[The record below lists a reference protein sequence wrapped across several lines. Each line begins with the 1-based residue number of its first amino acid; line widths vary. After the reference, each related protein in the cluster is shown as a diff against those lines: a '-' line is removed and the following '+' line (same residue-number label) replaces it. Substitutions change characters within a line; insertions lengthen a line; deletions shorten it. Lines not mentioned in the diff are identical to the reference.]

1 VRGVTY
7 GTFAPRAG
15 GHQFPAPET
24 VVADFALMAASGVNA
39 VRTYTVPPRWL
50 LDIATE
56 SRLVVMVGL
65 PWEQHVAFLEDREQ
79 RRSIERRVRAGVAA
93 CAAHPAVLCYTVG
106 NEIPSA
112 IVRWHGRRAVERY
125 IERLYVA
132 AKEEHPDALVTYVNY
147 PPTEYLQLPFLDLVC
162 CNVYLERTQ
171 ALEGYLGRLHSLSGE
186 RPLILTEL
194 GLDSRGHSEEEQ
206 ARVLDQQVRTVFSS
220 GCAGAFVFG
229 WTDEWYV
236 SYLSDTGETGS
247 GGAAIEDWDFGITRR
262 DRSPK
267 PALAAVRRAF
277 ADVPVA
283 SDPDSP
289 RVSVI
294 VCTRNGAR
302 TLSDCLEGL
311 KRLEYPNFEVI
322 VVNDG
327 STDATA
333 RIVEDSGYQLVTT
346 DQLGLGSARN
356 TGMRAASGEILA
368 YIDDDAWPDPHWL
381 RYLVHMFQ
389 RTDHAA
395 IGGPNIAPPL
405 DALIASCVANAPGAP
420 THVLLSDHEAE
431 HIPGCNMAFRK
442 ERLEEIGGF
451 DPQFHTAGDDVDVC
465 WRLRERGLTIGFHP
479 GAMVWHHRR
488 NSLRAYWK
496 QQRGYGVAEALLE
509 LKWPEK
515 YNASGHLSWHGHVY
529 GKGLRVPI
537 GRRRVDYGVWG
548 SKLFQSLYE
557 PRDGLFSALP
567 LIPEWYL
574 LLALLAVL
582 AGAGTLWT
590 PLLAALPLLALGVA
604 ASLGQAAASASRM
617 SFTSAGRSATRDIM
631 MRALTT
637 LLYLLQPAA
646 RLHGRLSQGLIPWRR
661 RCVSDLAL
669 PRRRTLWRWSEGWQA
684 PYQRLQEIEFALR
697 ASGTAFRRGGDLDCW
712 DFEVR
717 GGILGAAR
725 TLMAV
730 EEHGAGRQLVRLR
743 VWPRWSLLPSMLV
756 LPLAGLA
763 LVASFGQA
771 WPAVGLASAGIVFT
785 ALGWLQESAG
795 AAAAISRSFE
805 PRTDARSRPLILRGQ
820 AKP

>member
-7 GTFAPRAG
+7 GTFCPGAG
-15 GHQFPAPET
+15 GHQFPAPER
-24 VVADFALMAASGVNA
+24 VAADFARMAACGVNA
-39 VRTYTVPPRWL
+39 VRTYTLPPRWL
-50 LDIATE
+50 LDLAAD
-56 SRLVVMVGL
+56 SKLVVMVGV
-65 PWEQHVAFLEDREQ
+65 PWEHHVAFLDDRDR

-93 CAAHPAVLCYTVG
+93 CAAHPAVLCYAVG

-132 AKEEHPDALVTYVNY
+132 AKEEDPDALVTYVNY

-171 ALEGYLGRLHSLSGE
+171 ALAAYLGRMHSLSDE
-186 RPLILTEL
+186 RPLILAEL
-194 GLDSRGHSEEEQ
+194 GLDSRRHGEEEQ
-206 ARVLDQQVRTVFSS
+206 ARTLDEQVRTVFSS

-236 SYLSDTGETGS
+236 SYLSDTGEAGP
-247 GGAAIEDWDFGITRR
+247 GGVAIQDWDFGITRR

-267 PALAAVRRAF
+267 PSLAAVRRAF
-277 ADVPVA
+277 ADVPVPSA
-283 SDPDSP
+283 PDPP
-289 RVSVI
+289 RVSVV

-302 TLSDCLEGL
+302 TLRDCLEGL

-333 RIVEDSGYQLVTT
+333 QIVEDSGYQLVTT
-346 DQLGLGSARN
+346 DPLGLGSARN
-356 TGMRAASGEILA
+356 TGMRGASGEILA

-381 RYLVHMFQ
+381 TYVVHMFQ
-389 RTDHAA
+389 RTSHAA
-395 IGGPNIAPPL
+395 IGGPNLAPPL
-405 DALIASCVANAPGAP
+405 DGFVANCVANAPGAP
-420 THVLLSDHEAE
+420 THVLLSDNEAE
-431 HIPGCNMAFRK
+431 HIPGCNMAIRK
-442 ERLEEIGGF
+442 ERLEQIGGF
-451 DPQFHTAGDDVDVC
+451 DPQFHAAGDDVDVC
-465 WRLRERGLTIGFHP
+465 WRLHERGLTIGFHP

-488 NSLRAYWK
+488 KSLGAYWK

-529 GKGLRVPI
+529 GKGVHVPI

-548 SKLFQSLYE
+548 GKLFQSLYE
-557 PRDGLFSALP
+557 PRDGLISALP

-574 LLALLAVL
+574 LLALLAVV
-582 AGAGTLWT
+582 AGAGVLWT
-590 PLLAALPLLALGVA
+590 PLLAALPILALAVA
-604 ASLGQAAASASRM
+604 ASLGQAAASASRA
-617 SFTSAGRSATRDIM
+617 SFASVSRSLRREILM
-631 MRALTT
+631 KALTT

-646 RLHGRLSQGLIPWRR
+646 RLSGRLSEGLSPWRR
-661 RCVSDLAL
+661 RYVGGLAL
-669 PRRRTLWRWSEGWQA
+669 PRPRTFWCWSEGWQA
-684 PYQRLQEIEFALR
+684 PYQRLQGIEFALR

-712 DFEVR
+712 DLEVR
-717 GGILGAAR
+717 GGIFGAAR

-743 VWPRWSLLPSMLV
+743 VWPRWSPLASMLV
-756 LPLAGLA
+756 LALSGVALA
-763 LVASFGQA
+763 ASFGQA
-771 WPAVGLASAGIVFT
+771 WPAVGLAGSGIVLIG
-785 ALGWLQESAG
+785 LGWLQESAG
-795 AAAAISRSFE
+795 AAAAISRSFD
-805 PRTDARSRPLILRGQ
+805 PRTDTRSRTLILRGQ
-820 AKP
+820 EKP